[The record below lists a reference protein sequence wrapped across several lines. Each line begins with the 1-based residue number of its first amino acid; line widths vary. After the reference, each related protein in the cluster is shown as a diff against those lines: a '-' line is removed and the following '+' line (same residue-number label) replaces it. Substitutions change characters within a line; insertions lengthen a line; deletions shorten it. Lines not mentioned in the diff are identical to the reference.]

1 MNMKRLLWWLCLAT
15 SAQLAFAQTSDAGG
29 NLSGKV
35 IETMT
40 TAGYTYVK
48 VDTGSQKIWAVT
60 TQFTVTNGDRVT
72 VFGGMPQANYHSKSL
87 NRDFDLVYFTDNITV
102 NNADTNGVPA
112 APALPPGHPSLT
124 GEAAAPTLPPNHPAL
139 PEHTTLPAKINL
151 ADIKKATGGKTVQE
165 IISGSAKLAGQTVS
179 VRGKVVKYNSQILGK
194 NWLHLQDGSG
204 SAKKNDNDLTIT
216 SDTAAKLGDTVLV
229 TGKVSLNKDFGA
241 NYKYDVII
249 EDAQVT
255 IE

>member
-1 MNMKRLLWWLCLAT
+1 MKRFLWWLCLT
-15 SAQLAFAQTSDAGG
+15 VSAQLTFAQTPDAAG
-29 NLSGKV
+29 NISGKV
-35 IETMT
+35 IETMN
-40 TAGYTYVK
+40 AGSYTYVQ
-48 VDTGSQKIWAVT
+48 VATGSQKVWAATTKFAVT
-60 TQFTVTNGDRVT
+60 KGDNVT
-72 VFGGMPQANYHSKSL
+72 VFGGMPMENYHSKSL
-87 NRDFDLVYFTDNITV
+87 NRDFDLVYFTGKISI

-139 PEHTTLPAKINL
+139 PEHATMAAKINL

-241 NYKYDVII
+241 GYKYAVILD
-249 EDAQVT
+249 DAQVT

>member
-1 MNMKRLLWWLCLAT
+1 MKRFLWWLCLT
-15 SAQLAFAQTSDAGG
+15 VSAQLTFAQTPDAAG
-29 NLSGKV
+29 NISGKV
-35 IETMT
+35 IETMN
-40 TAGYTYVK
+40 AGSYTYVQ
-48 VDTGSQKIWAVT
+48 VDTGTQKIWAATTKFAVT
-60 TQFTVTNGDRVT
+60 KGDNVT
-72 VFGGMPQANYHSKSL
+72 VFGGMPMENYHSKSL
-87 NRDFDLVYFTDNITV
+87 NRDFDLVYFTGKISI

-112 APALPPGHPSLT
+112 APALPSGHPSLT

-139 PEHTTLPAKINL
+139 PEHATMAAKINL

-241 NYKYDVII
+241 GYKYAVILD
-249 EDAQVT
+249 DAQVT